1 MATLC
6 YVLHACTLIQV
17 IKDWMLALGVLLLVV
32 IDLIVLITYTAVEGA
47 RGNLSAKRV
56 PNRENPEDMVG
67 VSTCIHVRYII
78 IYIHVVMPNP
88 IDQVC

>member
-1 MATLC
+1 M
-6 YVLHACTLIQV
+6 QV

-67 VSTCIHVRYII
+67 VSTCIHVRY
-78 IYIHVVMPNP
+78 YTYGSTYSRNGPNVP
-88 IDQVC
+88 YM